1 MISSVAFR
9 LLAAGV
15 GTSSGSRRAHPRATA
30 AAPASDSCT
39 ESTISST
46 CRLLLLLAN
55 GGGNGGGS
63 GGDDG
68 GGGTCTHLYLR
79 RVAPISVA
87 QSPRQPITD
96 DL

>member
-9 LLAAGV
+9 LLAAGA
-15 GTSSGSRRAHPRATA
+15 GTLSASRRAHSRATA
-30 AAPASDSCT
+30 AARASDSCT
-39 ESTISST
+39 ESTTSST

-55 GGGNGGGS
+55 GGGNGGG
-63 GGDDG
+63 GDDG

-79 RVAPISVA
+79 RFAPIYVA
-87 QSPRQPITD
+87 QSHRQPITD